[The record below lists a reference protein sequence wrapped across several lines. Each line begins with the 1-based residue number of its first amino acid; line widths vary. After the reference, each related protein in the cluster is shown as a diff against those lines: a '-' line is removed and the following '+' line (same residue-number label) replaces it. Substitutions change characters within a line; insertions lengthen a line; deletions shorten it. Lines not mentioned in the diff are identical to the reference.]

1 MALLR
6 ALFSILLFSHLVLGY
21 EVLDYL
27 EQQVSHLNSNI
38 SHDYGLDKLPKS
50 LCPPWKY
57 RKENNSSCVCGR
69 GIHDTVK
76 CSEDSSTVLLLT
88 CNCMSYSENGDG
100 LVMGACPFLC
110 TNRFYT
116 KIYID
121 TNLSKLCDS
130 DILQNRQGQLCG
142 QCKDNHS
149 PSPYSY
155 QLKCADCSHYKY
167 NWLKYLM
174 MAYAPLTVFFFV
186 IIIFRVSAL
195 SASMNAFIFFC
206 QIISCPAIT
215 SLFSTFVY
223 FSDKHPVDRDINII
237 SMAEFLTAVFGIWN
251 LDFLRMVYKPF
262 CLHPNMSIMQ
272 IMCLDYAVAVYPL
285 LLILLTYMLFK
296 LHDRCDVV
304 QSCFKPLLWLFAHFN
319 HQWNASNSFI
329 EAFATFIM
337 LSYVKIINTSFDIL
351 RPVQVYNVTGQVV
364 GLYTYYNGSL
374 EYFGRNHLPYA
385 VLAIFMFITF
395 NLVPFLLLCLYPCR
409 CFQSCLNCCRLNSQ
423 VLRTFMDAF
432 QGCYKFEP
440 YDCRYWAAFYMF
452 LRIAALA
459 IFAITQSGYFVVVGG
474 IVLIPVIVIYTII
487 RPYRETM
494 YNVVDIV
501 LLLAFVQTFFS
512 IAGISLCT
520 FNRRFEGFVTF
531 MLGIGLII
539 PIVYITVL
547 AVYKILPK
555 SWITYIKKWA
565 LHLPCTNRACLH
577 IEEDTV
583 DPLLSH
589 LEESV
594 EYERTLLL
602 HRDMPHYN
610 GLLNNYTGSV
620 Q

>member
-6 ALFSILLFSHLVLGY
+6 ALSSILLFSHLVLGS

-27 EQQVSHLNSNI
+27 KQQVPHLNSNI

-50 LCPPWKY
+50 PCPPWKY
-57 RKENNSSCVCGR
+57 RKDNNSSCVCGH
-69 GIHDTVK
+69 GIHDTVQ
-76 CSEDSSTVLLLT
+76 CSEDSSTLLLQN
-88 CNCMSYSENGDG
+88 CYCMSYSENGDH
-100 LVMGACPFLC
+100 LVVGACPFLC

-116 KIYID
+116 RINAD
-121 TNLSKLCDS
+121 TNLSDLCNS

-155 QLKCADCSHYKY
+155 QLKCADCSHYRY

-186 IIIFRVSAL
+186 VIIFRVNAL
-195 SASMNAFIFFC
+195 SGSMNAFIFIC
-206 QIISCPAIT
+206 QIISCPAAM
-215 SLFSTFVY
+215 SLLSSFTY
-223 FSDKHPVDRDINII
+223 FSDKHPVDRDVNMI
-237 SMAEFLTAVFGIWN
+237 SILEFMATVYGMWN

-262 CLHPNMSIMQ
+262 CLHPNMSIIQ

-285 LLILLTYMLFK
+285 LLILLTYMLHERF
-296 LHDRCDVV
+296 DVV
-304 QSCFKPLLWLFAHFN
+304 QSCFKPLVWLCVRFN
-319 HQWNASNSFI
+319 HQWNASNSLI

-337 LSYVKIINTSFDIL
+337 LSYVKIINTSFYIL
-351 RPVQVYNVTGQVV
+351 MPVQVYNVTGQVV

-374 EYFGRNHLPYA
+374 EYFGRDHLPYA
-385 VLAIFMFITF
+385 VLAIIMFTTF

-452 LRIAALA
+452 LRIATLA
-459 IFAITQSGYFVVVGG
+459 IFAVTQSGYFIIVGG
-474 IVLIPVIVIYTII
+474 ILLIPVIAIYTII
-487 RPYRETM
+487 RPYREVV

-512 IAGISLCT
+512 VVGISLCT

-555 SWITYIKKWA
+555 SWIACVKKWA
-565 LHLPCTNRACLH
+565 LYLPCTNRACPA
-577 IEEDTV
+577 T
-583 DPLLSH
+583 
-589 LEESV
+589 
-594 EYERTLLL
+594 YR
-602 HRDMPHYN
+602 RGY
-610 GLLNNYTGSV
+610 
-620 Q
+620 

>member
-6 ALFSILLFSHLVLGY
+6 ALFSILLFSHLVLGS

-38 SHDYGLDKLPKS
+38 SHDYGLDKPPKS
-50 LCPPWKY
+50 PCPPWKY
-57 RKENNSSCVCGR
+57 RKDNNSSCVCGR
-69 GIHDTVK
+69 GLYDTVQ
-76 CSEDSSTVLLLT
+76 CSENSSTVLLLT
-88 CNCMSYSENGDG
+88 CYCMSYSENGDG
-100 LVMGACPFLC
+100 LMMGACPFLC
-110 TNRFYT
+110 TNQFYT
-116 KIYID
+116 RIFAD
-121 TNLSKLCDS
+121 TNLSDLCNS
-130 DILQNRQGQLCG
+130 HILQNRQGQLCG

-174 MAYAPLTVFFFV
+174 MAYAPLTVFFFMV
-186 IIIFRVSAL
+186 IIFRLNAL
-195 SASMNAFIFFC
+195 SGSMNAFIFIC
-206 QIISCPAIT
+206 QIISCPATMI
-215 SLFSTFVY
+215 LLSTFAY
-223 FSDKHPVDRDINII
+223 FSDKNPGDPDVNMI
-237 SMAEFLTAVFGIWN
+237 SILEFIATVYGMWN
-251 LDFLRMVYKPF
+251 LDFLRMVYKQF
-262 CLHPNMSIMQ
+262 CLHPNMSIIQ

-296 LHDRCDVV
+296 LHEICDVV
-304 QSCFKPLLWLFAHFN
+304 QSCFKPLVWLCAYFN
-319 HQWNASNSFI
+319 HQWNASNSLI

-351 RPVQVYNVTGQVV
+351 MPVQVHNVTGQVV

-374 EYFGRNHLPYA
+374 EYLGRDHLPYA
-385 VLAIFMFITF
+385 VLAIFMFTTF

-440 YDCRYWAAFYMF
+440 YDCRCWAAFYMF
-452 LRIAALA
+452 LRIATLV
-459 IFAITQSGYFVVVGG
+459 IFAVTQSGYFVVVGG
-474 IVLIPVIVIYTII
+474 ILLIPVIVIYTII
-487 RPYRETM
+487 RPYRETV

-512 IAGISLCT
+512 AAGISLSK
-520 FNRRFEGFVTF
+520 FHQRFQGFATF

-555 SWITYIKKWA
+555 SWIAYVKKWA
-565 LHLPCTNRACLH
+565 LHLPCTNRACPA
-577 IEEDTV
+577 T
-583 DPLLSH
+583 
-589 LEESV
+589 
-594 EYERTLLL
+594 YR
-602 HRDMPHYN
+602 RGYC
-610 GLLNNYTGSV
+610 GSFAFTP
-620 Q
+620 